1 MTPEELRAGQVLHVT
16 SRASVQ
22 FVMRPILFRLI
33 RVKDITAPV
42 GWVYLDGYEL
52 DASGKAVERRE
63 ILVQPAGLRLFQP
76 ANADTQ
82 RQRAAR
88 AAQNSRTAPQQRTST
103 KTTGR
108 NR

>member
-1 MTPEELRAGQVLHVT
+1 MTPDQLQGGQILHVN

-22 FVMRPILFRLI
+22 FVMRPILFRVI
-33 RVKDITAPV
+33 GVKKDRTPPV
-42 GWVYLDGYEL
+42 GFVYLDGYEL
-52 DASGKAVERRE
+52 DNTGKAVERRE
-63 ILVQPAGLRLFQP
+63 ILVQPTGLRLV
-76 ANADTQ
+76 ADPSVQ

-88 AAQNSRTAPQQRTST
+88 AAQNSRTAPQQRTSA